1 LSKID
6 LPASPRGASLSTLTW
21 SIAACA
27 AVLLLTGLRAVTIA
41 DIPALLVIALT
52 TALLDQYPVYLDPS
66 GELPLSPVITVA
78 GLVLFGW
85 APTLL
90 GAAAG
95 TMFGLVRRSW
105 QDVLVGGGDQL
116 LSLSAAALVVYAMPD
131 WGSPSDVL
139 LAGLAY
145 TVVHLIVSS
154 AHLHLEEGLTWARA
168 VRFRATSTT
177 FHMAIFTLA
186 ALVAVW
192 AADNNPALTTR
203 LLVPPLA
210 AALTLQLYL
219 PRILR
224 GQEQRRALAA
234 VSVLA
239 AAVDARDP
247 YTADHSAA
255 VAELS
260 RRIARVLGLD
270 EPEVHRVYLTGLLH
284 DVGKTVI
291 PSEILLKPG
300 KLTGDEWRV
309 MQSHVEA
316 GVRIVESISGLAEIA
331 PLVGASHENLN
342 GTGYPSRLAGDQIP
356 LSSRINLVVDA
367 YNAMTTDRPYRA
379 ARSPRDAIDEL
390 ARNAGTQ
397 FDPRVIAALQT
408 VLTRAGVIR
417 QPAGGIPE
425 RRAGR
430 PGSAALPAWVL
441 LFRHPSFALLWGG
454 QLVSFLG
461 DEIFFIALTL
471 WVYQLTKSATVL
483 AGALITAT
491 VGQGLLGF
499 LAGALAD
506 RVDRRGLMI
515 AADLGRAALVAALP
529 FVLLRSLPAGFLV
542 LVVLNIG
549 TVFFRSAVYGLIP
562 VVVPEEILPTGTAML
577 QTTERI
583 AEIIG
588 GVLGGAIVL
597 TLGYHMVFYLD
608 ALSFVVSAVCVG
620 LMPLVWRAGLGTGAP
635 KHLVTEISEGLTY
648 IRRTPLHLVLALLIV
663 PGYLT
668 LAFPALRAPMIIRA
682 AGLPVVAYGVI
693 NSVIGVGKLVSALTL
708 AATGRRWVSV
718 PFVIVV
724 FLLTGVGVGLFGL
737 TTSYPV
743 LIAGAFLFG
752 VGNIATN
759 IANASISLANA
770 PSWIVGRL
778 MASRQVFIAGTTLL
792 GMLVFGR
799 LADVAGPQ
807 AALVLLGMVSIA
819 GVAIVWVAA
828 GRDLPVLRRDT
839 FQAATVPPPAREARS
854 GAPAPPPE
862 PRHVRPARNAR

>member
-1 LSKID
+1 MVEMTAARRNVPLT
-6 LPASPRGASLSTLTW
+6 TLTW
-21 SIAACA
+21 GIAACS
-27 AVLLLTGLRAVTIA
+27 AVLLASGARGITTA
-41 DIPALLVIALT
+41 DIPAVLVIALT
-52 TALLDQYPVYLDPS
+52 TALLDQYPIYLDPS

-78 GLVLFGW
+78 ALVLFGW
-85 APTLL
+85 TPTLL

-95 TMFGLVRRSW
+95 MTFGLLRRPW
-105 QDVLVGGGDQL
+105 QDVLMDSGDQL
-116 LSLSAAALVVYAMPD
+116 LSISAAALVVYAMPE
-131 WGSPSDVL
+131 WGSAGDVIV
-139 LAGLAY
+139 AGLVY
-145 TVVHLIVSS
+145 TVIRWILAS
-154 AHLHLEEGLTWARA
+154 AHLHLEEGLTWPQA
-168 VRFRATSTT
+168 VRFQVTSTT
-177 FHMAIFTLA
+177 FHMAAFTGA
-186 ALVAVW
+186 AFVAVW
-192 AADNNPALTTR
+192 AASNNPSLTAR

-224 GQEQRRALAA
+224 GREQRRALAA

-300 KLTGDEWRV
+300 KLTSEEWRI

-342 GTGYPSRLAGDQIP
+342 GTGYPSKLAGEQIP

-379 ARSPRDAIDEL
+379 ARSPREALEEL

-408 VLTRAGVIR
+408 VLARAGVMR
-417 QPAGGIPE
+417 LHAGAAE
-425 RRAGR
+425 QRRAPDAGR
-430 PGSAALPAWVL
+430 GPLPAWAL
-441 LFRHPSFALLWGG
+441 LFRQPSFALLWGG

-483 AGALITAT
+483 AVALITAT
-491 VGQGLLGF
+491 VGQGLLGL

-506 RVDRRGLMI
+506 RIDRRGVMI

-529 FVLLRSLPAGFLV
+529 FVLLRSLPAGLLV
-542 LVVLNIG
+542 LVVLNVG

-562 VVVPEEILPTGTAML
+562 AVVPDEILPTGTAML

-583 AEIIG
+583 AEIVG

-620 LMPLVWRAGLGTGAP
+620 LMPLAWRAGLGGAAP

-648 IRRTPLHLVLALLIV
+648 IGRTPLHLVLALLIV

-693 NSVIGVGKLVSALTL
+693 NSVIGVGKLASAVAL

-718 PFVIVV
+718 PFVIMT

-752 VGNIATN
+752 AGNIATN

-828 GRDLPVLRRDT
+828 GRNLPVPRRAAAR
-839 FQAATVPPPAREARS
+839 AATAPTPADEPRS
-854 GAPAPPPE
+854 GAAGRPPD
-862 PRHVRPARNAR
+862 PRAARPAGNVR